1 MIDTAARADFAIRA
15 IGAGWL
21 LQFFDLK
28 NFTAHTAG
36 AAGFAWDIHIWV
48 RSAYDRSQIRHHG
61 EPRRGG
67 N

>member
-1 MIDTAARADFAIRA
+1 MIDAAALADLAIWA
-15 IGAGWL
+15 IGPRWL

-28 NFTAHTAG
+28 YFTAHTAG